1 MSIPVTLSQELALQ
15 YQAAGGGWVTAA
27 RCDMGAVLRTRRL
40 ALPPG
45 RPVTARRW
53 RIVRLHANPG
63 APVDLD
69 GAVVRLTRIDA
80 RRETAELSPFR
91 RWGFDFDTG
100 EQRYGLIATDGN
112 VEVYQRGVRV
122 ASIPSPYTI
131 GQVTDVRRAQML
143 DTLLAFH
150 PDVPPYRFGRQGAH
164 TEWDSRPQAF
174 ENIPLFDYDGTR
186 AGGVSEVQQLSF
198 TDMEPGE
205 TFNLTLEGQTSGAI
219 AYDGNMTTLGA
230 SVAAAM
236 NALDNVGANGV
247 TVSSPSANT
256 LRIAYQGRNRNE
268 DVGELVAQVLI
279 STKGIVRTATVT
291 QGKEGGEPVISATR
305 GWPAAGVFFDSRL
318 WLAAPRSRPQTIMAS
333 RSGFF
338 FDLNIKGG
346 EADKGISVDLAT
358 DQSTRIMNLFAG
370 RHLQVFSQSA
380 EFFCASQPITPPPA
394 FPRTSSVG
402 LQPGTPLLEMEG
414 GTLLIQAGGDT
425 VSHYVYQDAVQSYV
439 VAPLSSY
446 APHLTKGIVAG
457 GFRRHRSTSEPNL
470 ALWIRS
476 DGTATAMHAILSQDV
491 LGFVPWTTDGV
502 FVEAGG
508 ELAGDLYV
516 GVRREAGGQER
527 NRLEVLDDT
536 HMLDASVRVA
546 GPVDEVAGLEH
557 LEGRTVALYVDGAD
571 AGDVVVIGGRAVLP
585 HRAERLAEAGL
596 SFIPKGRLLPLVLS
610 EDPRG
615 GASMKARVGEV
626 SLRLGPTSNLRV
638 GMTGKK
644 MWPVPLK
651 RRGGVGDQAA
661 LLDQGPGEDAFTG
674 WTRVYP
680 IPGFQADA
688 QIDWDQP
695 RPGPMEIR
703 EVVVTVQS

>member
-15 YQAAGGGWVTAA
+15 YQTPGGAWITAA
-27 RCDMGAVLRTRRL
+27 RCDIGSVLRTRRL

-45 RPVTARRW
+45 RQVTARHW
-53 RIVRLHANPG
+53 RIVRLHADP
-63 APVDLD
+63 AQPVDLNA
-69 GAVVRLTRIDA
+69 AVVRLTRIA
-80 RRETAELSPFR
+80 VRRETSELSPWR
-91 RWGFDFDTG
+91 RWGFDFDTA

-122 ASIPSPYTI
+122 ASIPSPYSAA
-131 GQVTDVRRAQML
+131 QVTNVRRAQML

-150 PDVPPYRFGRQGAH
+150 PDVPPYRFARQGAH
-164 TEWDSRPQAF
+164 SEWDSRPQAF

-186 AGGVSEVQQLSF
+186 SGGVSEVQQVAF
-198 TDMEPGE
+198 TDFVAGD
-205 TFNLTLEGQTSGAI
+205 TFNLTLEGQTTGSI
-219 AYDGNMTTLGA
+219 AFDGNMAALGA
-230 SVAAAM
+230 SVAAALT
-236 NALDNVGANGV
+236 ALDNIGAGGV
-247 TVSSPSANT
+247 AVSSPGANK
-256 LRIAYQGRNRNE
+256 LRIAYQGKNRNE
-268 DVGELVAQVLI
+268 DIGELVAQVLI
-279 STKGIVRTATVT
+279 SEKGIARTATVT

-414 GTLLIQAGGDT
+414 GTLFIQAGGDT
-425 VSHYVYQDAVQSYV
+425 VSHFIYEDAAQSYV
-439 VAPLSSY
+439 AVPLSSY

-470 ALWIRS
+470 ALWIRA
-476 DGTATAMHAILSQDV
+476 DGSATAMSAILSQDV
-491 LGFVPWTTDGV
+491 LGFVPWTTDGT

-516 GVRREAGGQER
+516 GVRRTAGGVESH
-527 NRLEVLDDT
+527 RLEVLDDA

-546 GPVDEVAGLEH
+546 GPVTEISGLEH

-571 AGDVVVIGGRAVLP
+571 AGDTVVVGGQAALP
-585 HRAERLAEAGL
+585 YAAERWAEAGL
-596 SFIPKGRLLPLVLS
+596 LFVPRGRLLPMILS
-610 EDPRG
+610 QDPRG
-615 GASMKARVGEV
+615 GASMRARVGEV
-626 SLRLGPTSNLRV
+626 ALRLGPTGNLRL

-644 MWPVPLK
+644 LWPVPLK
-651 RRGGVGDQAA
+651 RRGGDGDQAA

-680 IPGFQADA
+680 LPGFQDDA
-688 QIDWDQP
+688 QIDWEQS
-695 RPGPMEIR
+695 RPGPLEIR